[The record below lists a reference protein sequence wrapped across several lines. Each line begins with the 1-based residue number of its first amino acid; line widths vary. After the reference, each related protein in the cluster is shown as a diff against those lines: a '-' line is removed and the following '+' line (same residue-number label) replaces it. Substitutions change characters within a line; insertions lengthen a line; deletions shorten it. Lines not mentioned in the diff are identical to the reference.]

1 MKKTIALMEK
11 LQEHLDEVI
20 QKREE
25 KFENASDKWQDSDR
39 GEAFNETTERLQEM
53 MDELIDWQNE
63 LGSEL

>member
-25 KFENASDKWQDSDR
+25 KFENASDKWQDSEK
-39 GEAFNETTERLQEM
+39 GEAFNETTKGFRK
-53 MDELIDWQNE
+53 
-63 LGSEL
+63 